1 MLYPFVGVNL
11 MKKGILYSGK
21 VINYVESKM
30 FFDLTM
36 SDEKIENI
44 VE

>member
-1 MLYPFVGVNL
+1 